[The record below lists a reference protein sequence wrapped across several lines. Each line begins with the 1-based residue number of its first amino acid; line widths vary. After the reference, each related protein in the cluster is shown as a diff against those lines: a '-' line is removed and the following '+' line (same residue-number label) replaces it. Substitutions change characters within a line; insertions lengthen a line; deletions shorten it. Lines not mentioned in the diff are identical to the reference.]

1 LTSSSLELLDNLEES
16 MEYKEVVLNES
27 VIKGMFPNQRD
38 DIKRNVAL
46 VNQAW
51 RTSGTALRACAF
63 TLNEIKENTPK
74 GNWNALLESGDLDFS
89 KAVAQDLVAAHSW
102 LASSSIPDRFL
113 ANISARTLGT
123 VARIKDPAIKLK
135 VTEKIVET
143 EGKGFPESDLK
154 KMLKIRPKIKK
165 GTASKAA
172 KKGLAEDASK
182 EDTIVY
188 YTKIVD
194 DMQASL
200 DKSAA
205 QLKKA
210 VLANQ
215 DKAGEIAKLKE
226 QIKDLKAA

>member
-1 LTSSSLELLDNLEES
+1 
-16 MEYKEVVLNES
+16 MEYKEVVLNEA
-27 VIKGMFPNQRD
+27 VVKGMFPNQRD

-63 TLNEIKENTPK
+63 TLNEIKDNTPK

-89 KAVAQDLVAAHSW
+89 KAVAQDLVAAHGW
-102 LASSSIPDRFL
+102 LSSSSIPDRFL

-123 VARIKDPAIKLK
+123 VARINDPAIKLK

-143 EGKGFPESDLK
+143 EGKGFPESELK
-154 KMLKIRPKIKK
+154 KMLKKTVKVNRTKA
-165 GTASKAA
+165 GSKA
-172 KKGLAEDASK
+172 KKELAGDASK

-194 DMQASL
+194 DMQAQL
-200 DKSAA
+200 DKSAG

-215 DKAGEIAKLKE
+215 EKAGEIAKLKE